1 MPCAELCAL
10 RFAKPVQNMLSGLR
24 PFRDLDLY
32 PYFGP
37 EHHGGSHESTSLLR
51 YYGAY
56 LFKCLMLSFAAK

>member
-1 MPCAELCAL
+1 MLCAELCAG
-10 RFAKPVQNMLSGLR
+10 RFAKLVQSTLSGLC

-37 EHHGGSHESTSLLR
+37 EHHHSSHESTSLLR
-51 YYGAY
+51 YYGSY